1 LISPMM
7 FGVAYVVS
15 STPRVRSKRS
25 IALISP
31 IEPIWTRSS
40 SC

>member
-1 LISPMM
+1 MM

-15 STPRVRSKRS
+15 STPRSTSNRS

-31 IEPIWTRSS
+31 IAPI
-40 SC
+40 